1 MSGFISD
8 IKCTMSGGIT
18 SGGDYSKKVREILG
32 YTDAGKSIGSS
43 PLHPRTEDATP
54 DTKTRKI
61 ITCYETISSFSR
73 TVTTVTTRTYKKK
86 SNKEDSVIEDPGTKS
101 NEDHVTSDDLESIS
115 LSSTDQ
121 SEEAYYDVSNKY
133 FLLKGSIHDTSIL
146 DHGEDQVIL
155 QSIIENNEKATL
167 EVQSLNLFC
176 KGIYTKLKNYNWKYG
191 AEFNESEDR
200 SLVLGKKASTA
211 NHVQSKAEEI
221 KLAVMLIFLRS
232 LFEKR
237 VERKSAFLIVII
249 FTVAPFLITTIYSL
263 LVACGLIPT
272 HLI

>member
-1 MSGFISD
+1 
-8 IKCTMSGGIT
+8 MSGGIT

-73 TVTTVTTRTYKKK
+73 TVTTVTTKNYKKN

-101 NEDHVTSDDLESIS
+101 NEEHVTSDDLDSIS

-121 SEEAYYDVSNKY
+121 SEEAYYDVTNKY
-133 FLLKGSIHDTSIL
+133 SLSKGSIHDTSIL

-155 QSIIENNEKATL
+155 QSFIENNEKAAL

-176 KGIYTKLKNYNWKYG
+176 EGIYTKLKNYNWKYG
-191 AEFNESEDR
+191 AKFNELEDT
-200 SLVLGKKASTA
+200 SLVLGTKGRTT
-211 NHVQSKAEEI
+211 NDVQSQAEEI
-221 KLAVMLIFLRS
+221 KFTAMLIFLRS
-232 LFEKR
+232 LFAKR
-237 VERKSAFLIVII
+237 VDRKSSFLIVII
-249 FTVAPFLITTIYSL
+249 ITLAPFIILTIYNL

-272 HLI
+272 DLI